1 MSHFSLVA
9 RMVGCM
15 VVFGVSLVN
24 AQEQRL
30 PMNELV
36 LEEGRFIRSSDG
48 EPYSG
53 DVISVFATDETKT
66 RELGTL
72 RDGRWHGI
80 YETYYF
86 NGQLESKISYSN
98 GEFDGPLERYYFDG
112 QVIARG
118 TYDKGDRCGEWFDV
132 DGTEDSYPPC
142 PGSSG

>member
-1 MSHFSLVA
+1 MSQFSLVA
-9 RMVGCM
+9 KMVWCM
-15 VVFGVSLVN
+15 MVLGVSFLN
-24 AQEQRL
+24 GQEQIIA
-30 PMNELV
+30 MEELV
-36 LEEGRFIRSSDG
+36 LEGGRFVHSSSG

-53 DVISVFATDETKT
+53 DVMSVFPTDQTKT

-72 RDGRWHGI
+72 KEGRWHGI

-118 TYDKGDRCGEWFDV
+118 TYDKGTRCGEWFDV

-142 PGSSG
+142 SDS